1 VTSHTKFYSGKEAP
15 MMPVEIEPQPRID
28 TLVRVPG
35 GEEVRR
41 TEYLGTVWLDGK
53 PRIAGLRLVRPAEAP
68 KGISL
73 PETNVSFFLPD
84 SLPYARERLG
94 DARLSVSASARAI
107 GENGALIE
115 TVASFMDDPS
125 GAPTWVNL
133 RVLAFSGWPLGI
145 SYRVVAQ
152 TAPDAAG

>member
-1 VTSHTKFYSGKEAP
+1 

-35 GEEVRR
+35 DGERRR

-53 PRIAGLRLVRPAEAP
+53 PQVNGLRLLRPAEAP

-73 PETNVSFFLPD
+73 PEKNVSFFLPD

-94 DARLSVSASARAI
+94 DAQLSVSASARAI

-115 TVASFMDDPS
+115 TIASFVDDPS
-125 GAPTWVNL
+125 GAPAWINL

-145 SYRVVAQ
+145 SYRVVAL
-152 TAPDAAG
+152 TATDAAG

>member
-1 VTSHTKFYSGKEAP
+1 

-35 GEEVRR
+35 GAERRR
-41 TEYLGTVWLDGK
+41 TEYLGTVWLNGK
-53 PRIAGLRLVRPAEAP
+53 PQIDGLRLLRPASAP
-68 KGISL
+68 KGVSL
-73 PETNVSFFLPD
+73 PEKNVSFFLPD
-84 SLPYARERLG
+84 SLAYARERLG
-94 DARLSVSASARAI
+94 DAQLSVTASARAI

-115 TVASFMDDPS
+115 TVASFVDDPS

-133 RVLAFSGWPLGI
+133 RALAFSGWPLGI
-145 SYRVVAQ
+145 SYRVVAL